1 MRSGDMKDGIIQGRR
16 RSYIRKRRFEH
27 VFIAGRPPG
36 PCPYT
41 ALTPRPPS
49 DPSAPA
55 DLSPRLFAWAIAAIL
70 ALTAVV
76 HARAFGNPFLFFD
89 DPQNVLD
96 NPPIRAL
103 TPEHLRTFFTTPL
116 LGMYS
121 PLVYLSF
128 ALDYA
133 IGGFDTT
140 AYHATNLALH
150 LLDVCL
156 VAVIVRRLTN
166 HATGAALVALLFGV
180 HPVNVAG
187 VAPIS
192 VRSSLL
198 YSAFYLAAYLA
209 YLVYARRAQRRWLA
223 ITLICF
229 ILSGLSKS
237 SAVVFPAI
245 LVLTDWYLGRRLT
258 PRVWIEKLPFLLIA
272 MVFAALTLAFRSDVG
287 VVQDFSPVERVTLA
301 LYSLASYAFALVV
314 PIGLSPF
321 HPYPQRVNGQL
332 PLTVYIGAAATIAF
346 VVSAWLWRS
355 QRRLLAFGGLFF
367 FINVVL
373 VLKLVP
379 LGVEF
384 MADRYVYLPSIGL
397 LLVIVELGRAPG
409 PTARRVALAAFAG
422 LAVWFSTLA
431 YSRTADWRDRLTF
444 ETRVLQRYPD
454 DPDAL
459 AGLGVALARAG
470 RLDEAVAS
478 FSRAAAIDPNNADT
492 RVNLCAALQRLGRFD
507 EAVREGRAAVRL
519 RPQQADAH
527 TNLAAALEALGRS
540 EESASEYAE
549 AVRLTP
555 ASAEAHANLGRAL
568 LAVKGRSADAV
579 THLREAL
586 RLGAPPGPTH
596 YLLGNALAE
605 LDRLPDAVAEYR
617 SALAD
622 ERMARSPELH
632 NDFGV
637 ALVRFG
643 QVDAAIAQFREALR
657 LDPTFEAAAANLAR
671 AGGR

>member
-1 MRSGDMKDGIIQGRR
+1 MDARR
-16 RSYIRKRRFEH
+16 R
-27 VFIAGRPPG
+27 AARPPE
-36 PCPYT
+36 PAP
-41 ALTPRPPS
+41 AAPS
-49 DPSAPA
+49 QTA
-55 DLSPRLFAWAIAAIL
+55 DLSPRQFGWAIAAVL
-70 ALTAVV
+70 GLTALV

-103 TPEHLRTFFTTPL
+103 TPQNLRTYFTTPL

-128 ALDYA
+128 AVDYA
-133 IGGFDTT
+133 IGGFETT

-150 LLDVCL
+150 LVNVLL
-156 VAVIVRRLTN
+156 VALAVRRLTGQ
-166 HATGAALVALLFGV
+166 AASGALVSLLFAV
-180 HPVNVAG
+180 HPVNVAA
-187 VAPIS
+187 VVPIS

-209 YLVYARRAQRRWLA
+209 YLVHARRDDRRWLA
-223 ITLICF
+223 LALVCF

-245 LVLTDWYLGRRLT
+245 LVLTDYYLGRRLT
-258 PRVWIEKLPFLLIA
+258 PRVWLEKLPFA
-272 MVFAALTLAFRSDVG
+272 AVAVVFAALALVFRSDIG
-287 VVQDFSPVERVTLA
+287 VTQDFSPMERVALA

-321 HPYPQRVNGQL
+321 HPYPQHVNGQL
-332 PLTVYIGAAATIAF
+332 PMSTYAAAFACIG
-346 VVSAWLWRS
+346 VVAAAWLWKS

-367 FINVVL
+367 LINLVL

-384 MADRYVYLPSIGL
+384 IADRYVYLPSIGV
-397 LLVIVELGRAPG
+397 LLVIVELVRARG
-409 PTARRVALAAFAG
+409 EASRRMGTAVFAAF
-422 LAVWFSTLA
+422 AVWFSAVA
-431 YSRTADWRDRLTF
+431 YARTADWRDRLTF
-444 ETRVLQRYPD
+444 ETRILQRYPD

-459 AGLGVALARAG
+459 AGLGVALADQG
-470 RLDEAVAS
+470 RLEEAVAR
-478 FSRAAAIDPNNADT
+478 FSRAASLDPDNGDT
-492 RVNLCAALQRLGRFD
+492 RINLCAALQKLGRFED
-507 EAVREGRAAVRL
+507 AVREGRAAVRL

-540 EESASEYAE
+540 EEAASEYAE

-555 ASAEAHANLGRAL
+555 ASGEAHANLGRVL
-568 LAVKGRSADAV
+568 LAGRPTEAV

-586 RLGAPPGPTH
+586 RLGAKPGPTH
-596 YLLGNALAE
+596 YVLGNALAD
-605 LDRLPDAVAEYR
+605 LDRLPDAIAEYR

-622 ERMARSPELH
+622 DRMARSPELH
-632 NDFGV
+632 NDLGV
-637 ALVRFG
+637 ALVRLG
-643 QVDAAIAQFREALR
+643 QVDAAIAQFKEALR